1 MLNPGKYRHRI
12 VILQQEPGKD
22 DYGEPNGRWLVYK
35 ELWASKDPILGN
47 EFFAALTQDTKID
60 VKFCTRFADGITDAM
75 RIKHGQE
82 LYDIASVIDIGSLH
96 KELLY
101 YCNLVKE

>member
-12 VILQQEPGKD
+12 AILQREPGKD
-22 DYGEPNGRWLVYK
+22 DYGEPNGSWVVYK
-35 ELWASKDPILGN
+35 ELWASKDPVLGN
-47 EFFAALTQDTKID
+47 EYFAALTQDTKID
-60 VKFCTRFADGITDAM
+60 VKFCTRFAEGITDAM
-75 RIKHGQE
+75 RIKHGLE

-101 YCNLVKE
+101 YCKLVKT